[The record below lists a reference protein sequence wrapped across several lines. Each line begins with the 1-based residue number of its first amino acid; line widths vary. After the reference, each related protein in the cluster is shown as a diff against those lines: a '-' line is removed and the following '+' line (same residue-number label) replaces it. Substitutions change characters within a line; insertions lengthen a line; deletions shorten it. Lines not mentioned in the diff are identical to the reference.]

1 MVLYSLHI
9 FYPRNEICCKSC
21 ISVKCHVP
29 DIVLY
34 RSSVQCAPLHKFIY
48 KQCDR
53 NSAVGCVVVIFIWRD
68 VSEVTWSAQLSVACV
83 ALCTGGRV
91 SRVRAR
97 GPQFLD
103 VRVCGVDAVL
113 AMFGRL
119 AACDV
124 TLARTLKVA
133 SAVLVIAVS
142 MGGGTTP
149 ALDVEFCMFS
159 SC

>member
-1 MVLYSLHI
+1 M
-9 FYPRNEICCKSC
+9 
-21 ISVKCHVP
+21 
-29 DIVLY
+29 
-34 RSSVQCAPLHKFIY
+34 
-48 KQCDR
+48 
-53 NSAVGCVVVIFIWRD
+53 
-68 VSEVTWSAQLSVACV
+68 ACV

-91 SRVRAR
+91 PRVRAR

-142 MGGGTTP
+142 IMGVVRP
-149 ALDVEFCMFS
+149 QHYMLNFACSAAVNVLYFPYLIIFLDT
-159 SC
+159 SCD